1 MGVNP
6 MTRSEQVLAFWFGA
20 PDEAEYGKQ
29 REKWFKKDPAFDD
42 EIRLRFRSLY
52 DEAVQGRLD
61 HWQGDAHGC
70 LALILVLDQF
80 SRNMFRD
87 SAKAFA
93 ADAEALVLARHA
105 TAQGFDKTM
114 PLVHRTFYYLPFEHS
129 EDLQDQLVSVELFRA
144 CERHDGYQR
153 SLDYAL
159 RHMEVIQR
167 FGRFP
172 HRNETLGR
180 ESTPEEVAFLKQ
192 SGRGF

>member
-1 MGVNP
+1 

-20 PDEAEYGKQ
+20 PDEAEYGTE
-29 REKWFKKDPAFDD
+29 REKWFKKDPDFDA
-42 EIRLRFRSLY
+42 EIRLRFRSLC
-52 DEAVQGRLD
+52 DEAVLGGLD
-61 HWQGDAHGC
+61 HWQGDARRC

-80 SRNMFRD
+80 PRNMFRN

-93 ADAEALVLARHA
+93 ADAAARAVARHA

-114 PLVHRTFYYLPFEHS
+114 SVVHRKFCYLPFEHS
-129 EDLQDQLVSVELFRA
+129 EDLQDQLLSVELFRA
-144 CERHDGYQR
+144 CEPHDGYQS
-153 SLDYAL
+153 SLDYAVG
-159 RHMEVIQR
+159 HKEVIQR

-172 HRNETLGR
+172 HRNEILGR